1 MLIQQIIGLEENQKE
16 LKVSNEQLLKEKD
29 EQIKKAHELL
39 EKMKMDAELKTQL
52 HQDEIGKIH
61 LQNQQNEQ
69 EVVAGAVDLVTILS
83 QQFSNMT
90 AEQEQE
96 LRQMQATLKAQQTQA
111 HQSPPPPYVPFQPPT
126 HPDQHQ
132 RPQHHYPSSPPF
144 PQQDFPPPQRFPQ
157 QNFPPQQQYQQPIF
171 QQPMQPMPQQ
181 MQQQGSDG
189 SWLAGAA
196 GGAAMA
202 SVVAGGLPLVCTIM

>member
-1 MLIQQIIGLEENQKE
+1 MSGVLIQQIIGLEDNQKE

-29 EQIKKAHELL
+29 EQIKKAHEQL
-39 EKMKMDAELKTQL
+39 EKMRLDAELKTQL

-61 LQNQQNEQ
+61 LRNQQNEQ

-96 LRQMQATLKAQQTQA
+96 LRQMQASLKAQQAQA

-126 HPDQHQ
+126 HQDQHQ

-144 PQQDFPPPQRFPQ
+144 PQQDFPPPQQFPQ
-157 QNFPPQQQYQQPIF
+157 QNFAPQQQYQQPIF
-171 QQPMQPMPQQ
+171 QQPTQPMPQQ
-181 MQQQGSDG
+181 QNSD
-189 SWLAGAA
+189 WLTAA

-202 SVVAGGLPLVCTIM
+202 GVVAGGLPLVCTIM